1 MLRDIIES
9 GCFNVVKL
17 THIFRQAAQ
26 SDIIV
31 NAHKI
36 NEGERV
42 DLTKRSK
49 DFLFI
54 RRENPDAVISA
65 AITLIQ
71 QKLPGYVHAQ
81 PGDIQVMTPMRKG
94 ALGVERLN
102 QILQNYLNPPD
113 PSKKEKESVRPE

>member
-1 MLRDIIES
+1 M
-9 GCFNVVKL
+9 
-17 THIFRQAAQ
+17 
-26 SDIIV
+26 
-31 NAHKI
+31 
-36 NEGERV
+36 
-42 DLTKRSK
+42 
-49 DFLFI
+49 
-54 RRENPDAVISA
+54 ISA

-113 PSKKEKESVRPE
+113 PSKKRERVRRYHLPHRG